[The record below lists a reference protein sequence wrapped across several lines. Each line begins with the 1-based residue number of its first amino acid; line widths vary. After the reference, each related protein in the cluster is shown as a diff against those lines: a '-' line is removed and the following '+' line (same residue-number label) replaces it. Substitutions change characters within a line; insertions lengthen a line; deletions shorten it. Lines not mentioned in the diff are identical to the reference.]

1 MNNLIIGNTSQLNY
15 YFPNN
20 YERIS
25 SRSINFK
32 SIQKAKYD
40 KIYIL
45 FAEQRTYLNE
55 SEAFF
60 TNVNVTYTLN
70 IIDKVKD
77 FCNNIVIYSTSELW
91 NDYEGAVSVDL
102 DYKFNYS
109 PYIKSKEILCNI
121 INSNK
126 NKYSNV
132 NIIYPFNFNSPWRKG
147 DFLFAKIFDSI
158 INRKKITTG
167 NLNFCRDLTH
177 ASVIVQNSINQN
189 KDQVIGSGEL
199 INIEDFVKDLF
210 FLENLDYRDYIT
222 SDPKNDLVNK
232 RKDYFCKEKHLRYSD
247 LLRLTYHDFKHNNFS
262 QGYN

>member
-1 MNNLIIGNTSQLNY
+1 MNNLIIGDTSQLSN
-15 YFPNN
+15 YFPSN
-20 YERIS
+20 YDRIS
-25 SRSINFK
+25 SRNIDFDKIRKNE
-32 SIQKAKYD
+32 YN

-55 SEAFF
+55 SESFF
-60 TNVNVTYTLN
+60 YEVNVKYTLSV
-70 IIDKVKD
+70 IDKIKD
-77 FCNNIVIYSTSELW
+77 HCNNVVIYSTSELW
-91 NDYEGAVSVDL
+91 NDYEGAVSIEL

-126 NKYSNV
+126 NYYSNV

-147 DFLFAKIFDSI
+147 DFLFAKIFDSLI
-158 INRKKITTG
+158 SRKKITTG
-167 NLNFCRDLTH
+167 NLNFYRDLTH

-189 KDQVIGSGEL
+189 KDQIIGSGEL

-222 SDPKNDLVNK
+222 SDPRNDLINK
-232 RKDYFCKEKHLRYSD
+232 RKDYFCKEKYLKYND
-247 LLRLTYHDFKHNNFS
+247 LLKLTHYDFKRNNFS
-262 QGYN
+262 